1 MNMELAVQSTWRAWS
16 RQQQQQLEAGSIS
29 STTQQPRG
37 VGPDEDDIDDI
48 DMHESIDP
56 GEDDIDMHD
65 GIDADED
72 AVGELPHLPYKDDVT
87 VNSNTQC
94 EMIKIQN
101 KMD

>member
-1 MNMELAVQSTWRAWS
+1 MEFDLNCTPP
-16 RQQQQQLEAGSIS
+16 EEEDIPG
-29 STTQQPRG
+29 G

-56 GEDDIDMHD
+56 GEDDIDMHE

>member
-1 MNMELAVQSTWRAWS
+1 
-16 RQQQQQLEAGSIS
+16 
-29 STTQQPRG
+29 
-37 VGPDEDDIDDI
+37 
-48 DMHESIDP
+48 MHESIDP